1 MRVTKWGECGILC
14 SMYLALRYGG
24 QAVSATEIADTQ
36 GLDVQYTHQ
45 ILQRLR
51 KGRIIESERGPKGG
65 YRLER
70 SPQEITLR
78 DILYAAEGDTF
89 QIMCDHAPLHPDAN
103 SPSLC
108 STRETCSLH
117 GVWQELRSAIDSL
130 LEQRTLYSLLTD
142 GSLSNSFVQ
151 LNSKERA
158 IPTNET
164 LLATEE
170 KST

>member
-1 MRVTKWGECGILC
+1 
-14 SMYLALRYGG
+14 MYLALRYGG
-24 QAVSATEIADTQ
+24 QPVSAAEIAETQ

-51 KGRIIESERGPKGG
+51 KGGIIESERGPKGG

-70 SPQEITLR
+70 SPKEITLK

-89 QIMCDHAPLHPDAN
+89 QIMCDHAPLHPDATT
-103 SPSLC
+103 PSLC

-130 LEQRTLYSLLTD
+130 LEHRTLDSLLTND
-142 GSLSNSFVQ
+142 SLSPSFVQ
-151 LNSKERA
+151 LNSRERVKA
-158 IPTNET
+158 LTERPSV
-164 LLATEE
+164 TEE